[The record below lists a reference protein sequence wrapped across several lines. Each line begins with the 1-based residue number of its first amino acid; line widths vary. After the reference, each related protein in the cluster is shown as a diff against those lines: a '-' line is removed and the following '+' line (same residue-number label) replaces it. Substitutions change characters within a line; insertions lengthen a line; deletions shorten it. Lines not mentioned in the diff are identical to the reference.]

1 MNIFKRTISDVR
13 GKSGLKID
21 AVLEKSEYVAG
32 ELVRGHLY
40 IKGGKVKQAIDS
52 VYIQV
57 MTDYSIEFDDMIKKE
72 SGALQSMIVSVDSF
86 IQPDEELMTPFFF
99 TLSENTP
106 ISLHQ
111 SHVWISAR
119 LANDKT
125 DNQYDADAV
134 QIVPSAGLKTIIQ
147 AIQEEGFILRN
158 CENKKNYG
166 KITQELEFFPLK
178 GQYQSSVNDIKIT
191 YLNFKTTADLTLQV
205 NPSSPQMFNKRLK
218 KLDDEFTTRISFSI
232 NQINDK
238 DYIRSIL
245 TQAINR
251 KLL

>member
-1 MNIFKRTISDVR
+1 MNIFKKTLSSVR

-21 AVLEKSEYVAG
+21 TVLEKAEYVAG

-40 IKGGKVKQAIDS
+40 IKGGKTKLPVDS

-57 MTDYSIEFDDMIKKE
+57 MTEYSIDLEDIIKKE
-72 SGALQSMIVSVDSF
+72 NGALQTIIVSIDSI
-86 IQPDEELMTPFFF
+86 IQPDEELIVPFFF

-111 SHVWISAR
+111 SHVWISSR
-119 LANDKT
+119 LEIDKT
-125 DNQYDADAV
+125 NNQYDADGV
-134 QIVPSAGLKTIIQ
+134 QIVPSVGLKTIIQ

-166 KITQELEFFPLK
+166 KITQEIEFFPLN
-178 GQYQSSVNDIKIT
+178 GQYKSIVNDIKIA

-205 NPSSPQMFNKRLK
+205 NNFSPHMLNKRLK
-218 KLDDEFTTRISFSI
+218 KLDDESTTRISFSI
-232 NQINDK
+232 NQITDK
-238 DYIRSIL
+238 DYVRATI

-251 KLL
+251 KLN

>member
-1 MNIFKRTISDVR
+1 MNIFKRTISGVR

-21 AVLEKSEYVAG
+21 AVLEKTEYVAG
-32 ELVRGHLY
+32 ETVRGHLY

-72 SGALQSMIVSVDSF
+72 SGALQTMIISVDST
-86 IQPDEELMTPFFF
+86 IQPEEELITPFFF

-119 LANDKT
+119 LDRDKT
-125 DNQYDADAV
+125 DKQYDADAV
-134 QIVPSAGLKTIIQ
+134 QIIPSTGLKTIIQ

-166 KITQELEFFPLK
+166 KVTQELEFFPLK
-178 GQYQSSVNDIKIT
+178 GQYKSSVNDIKIT
-191 YLNFKTTADLTLQV
+191 YLNFKTTADLSLQV
-205 NPSSPQMFNKRLK
+205 NPSSPQMFTKRLK
-218 KLDDEFTTRISFSI
+218 KLDDEFTTRISFSMK
-232 NQINDK
+232 QIDDK
-238 DYIRSIL
+238 DYIRTII

-251 KLL
+251 KLI